1 MVAGDMSLHAGD
13 QLAVALGAHD
23 LSALAI
29 DDLPHDCSFLV
40 NFGIVAPAACRY
52 LGGTLVSGGTRIQLC
67 GRLVAEVAGQR
78 IEEALPGRQGRLL
91 FAYLTANRARMV
103 TRPELIDVLWPGGA
117 PDAAETALASLLSKV
132 RRAAGEGVLDGKAE
146 LRLSLPRDGWVDLE
160 AAGVG
165 VHRAESAVA
174 LEEWE
179 RAWAPARTALYI
191 ADRGLLPGY
200 DAPWIDERRRWLE
213 DVRLRALECVGAVG
227 LRMGGTELAAAGRAG
242 RALVEAAPFRESGY
256 RLLMEALAAEDNVA
270 EALRVYE
277 VLRVL
282 LREEL
287 GAAPGTA
294 AQELHHRLL
303 GQLDAVRKGG

>member
-1 MVAGDMSLHAGD
+1 MAD
-13 QLAVALGAHD
+13 
-23 LSALAI
+23 
-29 DDLPHDCSFLV
+29 
-40 NFGIVAPAACRY
+40 
-52 LGGTLVSGGTRIQLC
+52 GGTRIQLC

-78 IEEALPGRQGRLL
+78 VEEALPGRQGRLL
-91 FAYLTANRARMV
+91 FAYLAANRARMV

-132 RRAAGEGVLDGKAE
+132 RRVAGQGVLDGKTE
-146 LRLSLPRDGWVDLE
+146 LRLSLPRNAWVDLE

-174 LEEWE
+174 LEEWD

-191 ADRGLLPGY
+191 ANRGLLPGY

-213 DVRLRALECVGAVG
+213 DVRLRALECVGSVG

-242 RALVEAAPFRESGY
+242 RALVDAAPFRESGY
-256 RLLMEALAAEDNVA
+256 RLLMKALAAEGNVA
-270 EALRVYE
+270 EALRVYDG
-277 VLRVL
+277 LRIL

-287 GAAPGTA
+287 GSAPGPA
-294 AQELHHRLL
+294 AQELHRRLL
-303 GQLDAVRKGG
+303 AQLDAVRKGG